1 MDLKSFSLEVWQLI
15 KDYKKLIASLAIIFS
30 LLFAGVRLLMQWDFQ
45 TVGTE
50 TIETE
55 GVPSNFDLFIEQD
68 NLGTFTNSYLIEI
81 LATQPEVVSSM
92 EQETGIVIQD
102 VLDEFSE
109 NFDPVYTN
117 EDPINI
123 ERNTSTNVMTVTIGV
138 GTSEENQELAEAYY
152 SWVSESEHP
161 FFDDKN
167 VYLLS
172 EPEATEEEPV
182 FVNGEGPTASIVSV
196 ILMAGIGLV
205 FGIVAAIAIAILKAL
220 LHDKILY
227 SFTYGWKS
235 DDIYMR
241 ELNQAGDKVA
251 YDILSG
257 HADKVVILTEH
268 PLSEELVNA
277 LTKMGQHQFSIHSNV
292 TSIPIDERFEECSI
306 IIQRKL
312 TSKDWY
318 ASQRKNLKLY
328 PSARTKI
335 IEI

>member
-1 MDLKSFSLEVWQLI
+1 MDLKSFILEVWQLI
-15 KDYKKLIASLAIIFS
+15 KDYKKLIVSLAIVFS
-30 LLFAGVRLLMQWDFQ
+30 VLFAGVRLLIQWDFQ
-45 TVGTE
+45 SVGTE

-55 GVPSNFDLFIEQD
+55 GVPSQFDLFIEQE

-81 LATQPEVVSSM
+81 LATQPNIVSSM
-92 EQETGIVIQD
+92 EQETAITIQD

-123 ERNTSTNVMTVTIGV
+123 ERNRSTNVMTVSIGL

-152 SWVSESEHP
+152 SWLNEPEHP
-161 FFDDKN
+161 FFNDKD

-172 EPEATEEEPV
+172 EPELNEEQA
-182 FVNGEGPTASIVSV
+182 FINGESQSFSIVS
-196 ILMAGIGLV
+196 ILVMATIGLV
-205 FGIVAAIAIAILKAL
+205 FGIVAAIFIAIIKAL

-241 ELNQAGDKVA
+241 ELNQKDDKIS

-257 HADKVVILTEH
+257 YADKVVILTEH
-268 PLSEELVNA
+268 PLSDELVDA
-277 LTKMGQHQFSIHSNV
+277 LTKMGQHQFSIHSSV

>member
-1 MDLKSFSLEVWQLI
+1 MDLKSFILEVWQLI
-15 KDYKKLIASLAIIFS
+15 KDYKKLIVSLAIVFS
-30 LLFAGVRLLMQWDFQ
+30 VLFAGVRLLIQWDFQ
-45 TVGTE
+45 SVGTE

-55 GVPSNFDLFIEQD
+55 GVPSQFDLFIEQE
-68 NLGTFTNSYLIEI
+68 NLGTFTNSYLVEI
-81 LATQPEVVSSM
+81 LATQPNVVSSM
-92 EQETGIVIQD
+92 EQETAITIQD

-123 ERNTSTNVMTVTIGV
+123 ERNTSTNVMTVSIGL

-152 SWVSESEHP
+152 SWLNEPEHP
-161 FFDDKN
+161 FFNDKD

-172 EPEATEEEPV
+172 EPELNEEQA
-182 FVNGEGPTASIVSV
+182 FINGESQSFSIVS
-196 ILMAGIGLV
+196 ILVMATIGLV
-205 FGIVAAIAIAILKAL
+205 FGIVAAIFIAIIKAL

-241 ELNQAGDKVA
+241 ELNQKDNKIA

-257 HADKVVILTEH
+257 HAEKVVVLTEH
-268 PLSEELVNA
+268 PLSEGLVKELTN
-277 LTKMGQHQFSIHSNV
+277 LGQNNV
-292 TSIPIDERFEECSI
+292 VIYSDVTAIPVDERFDECALI
-306 IIQRKL
+306 IHRKL

-318 ASQRKNLKLY
+318 AAQRKNLKLY
-328 PSARTKI
+328 PYTRTKV